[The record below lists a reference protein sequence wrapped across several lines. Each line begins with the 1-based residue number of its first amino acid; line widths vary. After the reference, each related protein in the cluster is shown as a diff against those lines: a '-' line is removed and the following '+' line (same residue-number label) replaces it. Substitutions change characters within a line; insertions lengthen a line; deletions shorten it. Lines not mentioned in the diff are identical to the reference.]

1 MTGNLIAEDLPQ
13 GAAGRVSGIYDLIII
28 GGGPAGLTSGIYAA
42 RARLN
47 CLLLERQALGGQVL
61 TTAWVENYPGFP
73 EGIEGYELVAKM
85 AEQAEVF
92 GLKILTREVIGLQE
106 NAEIL
111 QVLTPE
117 EKLPCRSAIVAT
129 GADYAHLGVPG
140 EDRLRG
146 HGVSYCATCDGA
158 FFKDLPVAVVGGG
171 DTALAEALF
180 LTRFASSVTLIHRRD
195 RLRAAKILQERAK
208 ENEKIRFLW
217 NSQVKEIAG
226 AREVEGITVEDKVT
240 QKVTE
245 LPVKGI
251 FIFVGSQPNTGMF
264 QGTLS
269 LDEMGFVTTDEELRT
284 SCTGV
289 YAAGDCRKKS
299 FRQIATAVGEGA
311 LAVHSAIDYLEHFPF
326 PSPGKSP

>member
-1 MTGNLIAEDLPQ
+1 MTEDLIAENSPQ
-13 GAAGRVSGIYDLIII
+13 LAAGSFSGIYDLIII

-73 EGIEGYELVAKM
+73 EGIGGYELVAKM
-85 AEQAEVF
+85 ADQAEVF

-195 RLRAAKILQERAK
+195 RLRAAKILQERAE

-226 AREVEGITVEDKVT
+226 AREVEGIRVEDKVT

-311 LAVHSAIDYLEHFPF
+311 LAVHSAIDYLEHSPF

>member
-1 MTGNLIAEDLPQ
+1 MTRDLIAENSPQ
-13 GAAGRVSGIYDLIII
+13 RAAGSFSGIYDLIII

-73 EGIEGYELVAKM
+73 EGIGGYELVAKM

-106 NAEIL
+106 NPEIL

-226 AREVEGITVEDKVT
+226 TREVEGIRVEDKVV

-311 LAVHSAIDYLEHFPF
+311 LAVHSAIDYLEHSPF

>member
-1 MTGNLIAEDLPQ
+1 MTRKLISEDSPQ
-13 GAAGRVSGIYDLIII
+13 RAAGSFSGIYDLIII

-73 EGIEGYELVAKM
+73 EGIGGYELVAKM
-85 AEQAEVF
+85 ADQAEVF

-117 EKLPCRSAIVAT
+117 EKLLCRSAIVAT

-226 AREVEGITVEDKVT
+226 TREVEGIKVEDKVV

-284 SCTGV
+284 SCAGV

-311 LAVHSAIDYLEHFPF
+311 LAVHSAIDYLENSPS

>member
-1 MTGNLIAEDLPQ
+1 MDLKSPRSS
-13 GAAGRVSGIYDLIII
+13 AVASLKGIYDLIII
-28 GGGPAGLTSGIYAA
+28 GGGPAGLTAGIYAA

-47 CLLLERQALGGQVL
+47 CVLLERQALGGQVL

-73 EGIEGYELVAKM
+73 EGIGGYELVAKM
-85 AEQAEVF
+85 ADQAKVF

-111 QVLTPE
+111 EILTPE
-117 EKLPCRSAIVAT
+117 EKLLCRSAIVAT
-129 GADYAHLGVPG
+129 GADYARLGVPG

-195 RLRAAKILQERAK
+195 RLRAAKILQERAR

-217 NSQVKEIAG
+217 NAQVQEIVG
-226 AREVEGITVEDKVT
+226 AQEVDGIKVEDRMA
-240 QKVTE
+240 QGVTE

-264 QGTLS
+264 QGILS
-269 LDEMGFVTTDEELRT
+269 LDEMGFVTTDEELR
-284 SCTGV
+284 SSRPRV
-289 YAAGDCRKKS
+289 FAAGDCRKKS

-311 LAVHSAIDYLEHFPF
+311 LAVHSAINYLEDS
-326 PSPGKSP
+326 PSPGKTP